1 MILTQNDIA
10 ALMLSLQVSAVAAL
24 VFGLPC
30 VLVGVWLGSGHS
42 PLRSILQGILTVPLV
57 MPPVVTGLLLLK
69 LFLLIYRPL
78 VFTWWAA
85 AIASGCVAAP
95 LLIRTVAA
103 GVASADPRLVTV
115 ARSLGASK
123 LRALITVTLPLCW
136 HAIVGGGVL
145 FWARAMG
152 EFGAVMVVAGNTPGL
167 TQTMPLAIYSKLESS
182 RGESIW
188 PLVCISVAAS
198 LAAVLIS
205 ELLVRRSAGR
215 FVGGRLSA
223 GQARRTN

>member
-1 MILTQNDIA
+1 MFLTQNDIA
-10 ALMLSLQVSAVAAL
+10 ALMLSLQVSAIAVL
-24 VFGLPC
+24 VFGVPC
-30 VLVGVWLGSGHS
+30 VLAGVWLGAGRS

-69 LFLLIYRPL
+69 LLLFIYRPL

-85 AIASGCVAAP
+85 AMASGCVAAP

-123 LRALITVTLPLCW
+123 LRALLTVTLPLCW

-167 TQTMPLAIYSKLESS
+167 TQTVPLAIYSKLESS

-188 PLVCISVAAS
+188 PLVCISIAAS

-205 ELLVRRSAGR
+205 ELLVRKSAGK
-215 FVGGRLSA
+215 FMGGLPSP
-223 GQARRTN
+223 GQASRTS